1 MRRMHQQPS
10 LGNVRMALLGLLA
23 CLLVGITGAQGQVTQ
38 TLGPC
43 EPGFVKQWQRH
54 IPIRLAAT
62 GAAGETATA
71 TVLLEWLGHSSF
83 LLASPDGLRLLTDPN
98 GWHPIAAAPD
108 VVTVSNF
115 HATHSDVS
123 YVPGTP
129 QVLWGLT
136 PERGWNQIALTLKD
150 VSLFNLPSYASR
162 TEPEKSPIQNSIFVF
177 RTGGLCIVH
186 LGNLRHPLT
195 PRQLQRI
202 GKPDVLMIPA
212 DGMWTLPYDDVL
224 TVINQLQP
232 LLVIPMH
239 IEMTQHA
246 EVFVQSTAGRYPVRR
261 VNGRMLALSR
271 AVLPTTTEIVVFSD
285 P

>member
-1 MRRMHQQPS
+1 MI
-10 LGNVRMALLGLLA
+10 LGFFA
-23 CLLVGITGAQGQVTQ
+23 CLLAGTANGQGIQP
-38 TLGPC
+38 LGPC
-43 EPGFVKQWQRH
+43 EPGFVKHWQH
-54 IPIRLAAT
+54 GLPIRLATT
-62 GAAGETATA
+62 GAAAEDTASGS
-71 TVLLEWLGHSSF
+71 VLLEWLGHSSF
-83 LLASPDGLRLLTDPN
+83 LLTSPGGLRLLTDPN
-98 GWHPIAAAPD
+98 GWHPIVTAPD
-108 VVTVSNF
+108 AVTVSNF

-150 VSLFNLPSYASR
+150 VSLFNVPSYASR
-162 TEPEKSPIQNSIFVF
+162 TELEESPVQNSIFVF

-212 DGMWTLPYDDVL
+212 DGMWTMPYDDVL
-224 TVINQLQP
+224 TVIRQLQP

-239 IEMTQHA
+239 IEAAQHA
-246 EVFVQSTAGRYPVRR
+246 EVFVQGTAGRYRVRR
-261 VNGRMLALSR
+261 LRGRVLTLHRAALP
-271 AVLPTTTEIVVFSD
+271 AATEIVVFSNASA